1 MPNFK
6 EMDPDLIRELL
17 KGQENVIAPAVEKE
31 QAFLQNIPCP
41 SCYGSTEAQTNSKR
55 PFVKG
60 KILVNKIMVCLT
72 CKAEF
77 DPGTRVISK
86 APSPT
91 GQIDP
96 LPSR

>member
-6 EMDPDLIRELL
+6 EMDPDLIRELIQ
-17 KGQENVIAPAVEKE
+17 GHENVIAPAVEKE
-31 QAFLQNIPCP
+31 QAFLQTI
-41 SCYGSTEAQTNSKR
+41 SCIVCGSSADAQMNAKR

-60 KILVNKIMVCLT
+60 SILVKKTMVCVT

-77 DPGTRVISK
+77 DPETGVISK
-86 APSPT
+86 PPSPT

>member
-17 KGQENVIAPAVEKE
+17 KGHENVIAPAVEKE
-31 QAFLQNIPCP
+31 QALLRNLSCP
-41 SCYGSTEAQTNSKR
+41 NCDGNTEAQTNPKR

-60 KILVNKIMVCLT
+60 KILVNKIMVCLM

-77 DPGTRVISK
+77 DPETRVISK
-86 APSPT
+86 TPSPS
-91 GQIDP
+91 GQVDP